1 MINKLSLVF
10 LFVVINNAEINIV
23 SIAIMT
29 VF

>member
-10 LFVVINNAEINIV
+10 LFVVINNAKINIV